1 MRKKSYL
8 YIVVSI
14 SVLNSCLKDKV
25 PNEFAACSDLV
36 SFSQDIQ
43 PLVELSCLGCH
54 NEVVAANDVI
64 LTNHLRIA
72 NEANRM
78 INSMQASGMDLMP
91 FGGPPL
97 SDSLIQLFQCW
108 ILQGKLDN

>member
-1 MRKKSYL
+1 MRKFIFS
-8 YIVVSI
+8 
-14 SVLNSCLKDKV
+14 SVLVSLVYSCAKDKV
-25 PNEFAACSDLV
+25 TTEFASCGDTV

-43 PLVELSCLGCH
+43 PLVEANCVGCH
-54 NEVVAANDVI
+54 NDVAPANDVI
-64 LTNHLRIA
+64 LTNHTRIS

-78 INSMQASGMDLMP
+78 VNSMQASGMELMP
-91 FGGPPL
+91 YGGPAL

>member
-43 PLVELSCLGCH
+43 PLVELNCLGCH
-54 NEVVAANDVI
+54 NEMVAANDVI

>member
-1 MRKKSYL
+1 MRKSAIYIREMRKKSYL

-43 PLVELSCLGCH
+43 PLVELNCLGCH

-72 NEANRM
+72 N
-78 INSMQASGMDLMP
+78 
-91 FGGPPL
+91 
-97 SDSLIQLFQCW
+97 
-108 ILQGKLDN
+108 

>member
-8 YIVVSI
+8 YVVVSI

-43 PLVELSCLGCH
+43 PLVELNCLGCH

>member
-1 MRKKSYL
+1 MKQFIL
-8 YIVVSI
+8 YGFFLSFMC
-14 SVLNSCLKDKV
+14 SCAKDKV
-25 PNEFAACSDLV
+25 PTEFTGCGDIV

-43 PLVELSCLGCH
+43 PLVEINCVGCH
-54 NEVVAANDVI
+54 NEVAPANDVI
-64 LTNHLRIA
+64 LTNHTRIS

-78 INSMQASGMDLMP
+78 LNSMQASGIDLMP

-97 SDSLIQLFQCW
+97 NDSLIQLFQCW

>member
-1 MRKKSYL
+1 MRHSFL
-8 YIVVSI
+8 IHTAVSI
-14 SVLNSCLKDKV
+14 FVLTSCVKEKV
-25 PNEFAACSDLV
+25 PTEFAACSDPV
-36 SFSQDIQ
+36 SYSQDIF
-43 PLVELSCLGCH
+43 PLIETNCVGCH

-64 LTNHLRIA
+64 LTSHTLIS

-108 ILQGKLDN
+108 ILQGKQDN

>member
-1 MRKKSYL
+1 MRKKHILYL
-8 YIVVSI
+8 IV
-14 SVLNSCLKDKV
+14 SVCILTACAKDKV
-25 PNEFAACSDLV
+25 PSEFAACSDPV
-36 SFSQDIQ
+36 SFSEVIQ
-43 PLVELSCLGCH
+43 PLVEANCLGCH

-64 LTNHLRIA
+64 LTNHMRIS

-78 INSMQASGMDLMP
+78 VNSMRASGMDLMP

-97 SDSLIQLFQCW
+97 NDSLIQLFQCW

>member
-14 SVLNSCLKDKV
+14 SVLNSCLKNKV

-43 PLVELSCLGCH
+43 PLVELNCLGCH

>member
-1 MRKKSYL
+1 MRKKSFL
-8 YIVVSI
+8 GIVIGI
-14 SVLNSCLKDKV
+14 SVLTSCLKDKV
-25 PNEFAACSDLV
+25 PNEFAACSDPV

-43 PLVELSCLGCH
+43 PLIEVNCLGCH

-64 LTNHLRIA
+64 LTNHMRIS

>member
-1 MRKKSYL
+1 MRTKSFL
-8 YIVVSI
+8 YIILSTAVLI
-14 SVLNSCLKDKV
+14 SCVKDKV
-25 PNEFAACSDLV
+25 PTEFAACSDPV

-43 PLVELSCLGCH
+43 PLVEANCLGCH

-64 LTNHLRIA
+64 LTNHMRIS

-78 INSMQASGMDLMP
+78 VNSMRASGMDLMP

-97 SDSLIQLFQCW
+97 NDSLIQLFQCW

>member
-1 MRKKSYL
+1 MKQFIL
-8 YIVVSI
+8 CGLFI
-14 SVLNSCLKDKV
+14 SLICSCAKDKV
-25 PNEFAACSDLV
+25 PSEFTDCGDTV

-43 PLVELSCLGCH
+43 PLVEINCVGCH
-54 NEVVAANDVI
+54 NEVAPANDVI
-64 LTNHLRIA
+64 LTNHMRIS

-91 FGGPPL
+91 YGGPPL

-108 ILQGKLDN
+108 ILQGKQNN

>member
-1 MRKKSYL
+1 MKQF
-8 YIVVSI
+8 IFF
-14 SVLNSCLKDKV
+14 SVLVSLLCSCVKDKV
-25 PNEFAACSDLV
+25 PTEFASCGDTV

-43 PLVELSCLGCH
+43 PLVDANCLGCH
-54 NEVVAANDVI
+54 NDVAPANDVI
-64 LTNHLRIA
+64 LTNHTRIS

-78 INSMQASGMDLMP
+78 INSMQAPGMELMP

-108 ILQGKLDN
+108 ILQGKPNN

>member
-1 MRKKSYL
+1 MKQFIL
-8 YIVVSI
+8 YGLLLS
-14 SVLNSCLKDKV
+14 LMWSCAKDKV
-25 PNEFAACSDLV
+25 PTEFISCGDTV

-43 PLVELSCLGCH
+43 PFVETHCLGCH
-54 NEVVAANDVI
+54 NAAAAANDVI
-64 LTNHLRIA
+64 LTNHMRIS

-91 FGGPPL
+91 YGGPPL
-97 SDSLIQLFQCW
+97 NDSLIQLFQCW

>member
-43 PLVELSCLGCH
+43 PLVELNCLGCH

>member
-1 MRKKSYL
+1 MRKKSFL
-8 YIVVSI
+8 HIVIGI
-14 SVLNSCLKDKV
+14 SVLTSCLKDKV
-25 PNEFAACSDLV
+25 SNEFAACSDPV

-43 PLVELSCLGCH
+43 PLIEVNCLGCH

-64 LTNHLRIA
+64 LTNHTRIS